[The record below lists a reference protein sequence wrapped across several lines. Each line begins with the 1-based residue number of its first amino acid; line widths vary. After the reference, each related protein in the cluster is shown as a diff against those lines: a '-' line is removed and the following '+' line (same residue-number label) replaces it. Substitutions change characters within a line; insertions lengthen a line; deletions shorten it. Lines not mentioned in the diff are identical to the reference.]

1 MQSRPQINT
10 ITFDLDEILIDSA
23 EIKSS
28 AFGQLFRRYGREI
41 EQAVLRDHQ
50 ASEGVSRFVKFER
63 WYRDLLSL
71 EYSQEIGF
79 ALSKEYDHIIANQI
93 VYAPW
98 LPGAREFLN
107 DWHDKIPFYLATSTP
122 QDQLQNLLKARSMES
137 FFHSAWG
144 YPTLKTTA
152 LRTVIAEQSIPAE
165 FVLMV
170 GDSES
175 DSTAANSVGVPFCRF
190 LHSSS
195 SWKPKQGPTRQIT
208 NMNTLPHLFSLRTTR
223 F

>member
-1 MQSRPQINT
+1 MQSRPQINA
-10 ITFDLDEILIDSA
+10 ITFDLDGTLIDSA
-23 EIKSS
+23 EIKST

-63 WYRDLLSL
+63 WYRDFLSL
-71 EYSQEIGF
+71 EYSQEIGL

-93 VYAPW
+93 MNAPW
-98 LPGAREFLN
+98 LPGSREFL
-107 DWHDKIPFYLATSTP
+107 DEWHDKIPLYLATATP

-152 LRTVIAEQSIPAE
+152 LRNVIAEQSIPAE

-175 DSTAANSVGVPFCRF
+175 DYTAANTVGVPFCRF

-195 SWKPKQGPTRQIT
+195 SWKPEKSPTSQIT
-208 NMNTLPHLFSLRTTR
+208 NIDTLSHLFSLRTTS